1 MTIPFFWGGG
11 RILRNVLSKWVVKER
26 ERREEKSVFGVVV
39 LNYVK
44 GMLRV

>member
-1 MTIPFFWGGG
+1 VGG
-11 RILRNVLSKWVVKER
+11 ER
-26 ERREEKSVFGVVV
+26 EGKREEKSVFGVVV